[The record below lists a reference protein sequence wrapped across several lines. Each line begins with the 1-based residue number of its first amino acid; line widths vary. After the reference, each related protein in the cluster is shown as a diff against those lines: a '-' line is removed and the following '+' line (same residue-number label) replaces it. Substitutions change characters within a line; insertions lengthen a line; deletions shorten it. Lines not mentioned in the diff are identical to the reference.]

1 MIIKEKAGAEIEEII
16 GGNEDIDCSI
26 DLVDQN
32 KLFQLLSRGLYKRPI
47 EAVCR
52 EIASNCFDSHIEA
65 EVEKPV
71 TIIFDEDEN
80 GKFIV
85 FKDEGVGLS
94 PERFDAVYKKYLKST
109 KGNTNNQIGMF
120 GLGSK
125 TPFSVTNIYYIITVF
140 EGIKYT
146 YQGTMTNLPK
156 YNLFLE
162 EETNEHNGTEI
173 KIYFTEESTD
183 SKFNDALKSQLIY
196 FDEIIYK
203 YKYYFYSDD
212 KIDNNYN
219 IIESNT
225 FKYNTILHAQYDVLH
240 LILGKVVYPID
251 WRIITPKMKERLPN
265 IELPIKLGVG
275 VKFDIG
281 ELMITPSREE
291 IVYDEATIDLIIDK
305 IESCLSEIKD
315 IYNKTNV
322 YDNFIDWISATKV
335 FKSKLKKAYYHSS
348 MNDPIGNI
356 FLVDGD
362 KIDITDIKYL
372 LPKPIF
378 KPLEK
383 YNLQVDLHI
392 SDFLSNYNQMYSY
405 PRFTKNINNLIYSL
419 EHKHK
424 LVYSKDNNLEGKLKN
439 TYLNEYRVVK
449 LKPLLNIDKKEIM
462 KKWFPTNT
470 NVTLGKPFLY
480 KEIKDIII
488 KHVFETYNII
498 DYDNLELPE
507 EWVKN
512 YYDSKKTGSAKVK
525 ISGEMSYRDLIGDYQ
540 KDAKID
546 SICSKNELLIYSF
559 LDSDKEKVELIRK
572 LLYSLNKSNNKSNN
586 KYTLWRI
593 AKTNEKYLLKL
604 RNQEIV
610 TLNKKTGKWQKR
622 IITKNIFEIN
632 EFMDNYNTITA
643 RYFTYLF
650 LTNSKLWFWMENNK
664 NELNY
669 VCPSLYTKIDNLNK
683 FVIKGSKEFRYANI
697 PEEMSKE
704 ILLSAIKNNMLY
716 FPIYSIYK
724 ELENYFEDIEDI
736 VINLTDANTII
747 KLLKKY
753 NKKLNW
759 QHYSEISEQKIKN
772 MESWKAQLQPFKLIN
787 VPLLPDNGD
796 KINQIE
802 VSWL

>member
-1 MIIKEKAGAEIEEII
+1 
-16 GGNEDIDCSI
+16 
-26 DLVDQN
+26 
-32 KLFQLLSRGLYKRPI
+32 
-47 EAVCR
+47 
-52 EIASNCFDSHIEA
+52 
-65 EVEKPV
+65 
-71 TIIFDEDEN
+71 
-80 GKFIV
+80 
-85 FKDEGVGLS
+85 
-94 PERFDAVYKKYLKST
+94 
-109 KGNTNNQIGMF
+109 
-120 GLGSK
+120 
-125 TPFSVTNIYYIITVF
+125 
-140 EGIKYT
+140 
-146 YQGTMTNLPK
+146 MTNKPS
-156 YNLFLE
+156 YNLLME
-162 EETNEHNGTEI
+162 EETNEGNGTEI
-173 KIYFTEESTD
+173 KIYFTEEHTED
-183 SKFNDALKSQLIY
+183 KFNEALKSQLLY

-203 YKYYFYSDD
+203 YKYYFYAE
-212 KIDNNYN
+212 KISNDYN
-219 IIESNT
+219 IIEGNT
-225 FKYNTILHAQYDVLH
+225 FKYNTILNEQYDTLH

-251 WRIITPKMKERLPN
+251 WRLITPKLKERLP
-265 IELPIKLGVG
+265 ELVLPIKLNVG
-275 VKFDIG
+275 IKFDIG
-281 ELMITPSREE
+281 EFMVTPNREDV
-291 IVYDEATIDLIIDK
+291 VYDDVTIDLIVDK
-305 IESCLSEIKD
+305 IEGCLSEIKS
-315 IYNKTNV
+315 IYNKTNI
-322 YDNFIDWISATKV
+322 YDNFVDWINATKR
-335 FKSKLKKAYYHSS
+335 FKARKIKKTYSWQTNEDNLDAEVY
-348 MNDPIGNI
+348 
-356 FLVDGD
+356 LVDGD
-362 KIDITDIKYL
+362 KIDITEIKYL

-383 YNLQVDLHI
+383 YNLQVDLDI
-392 SDFLSNYNQMYSY
+392 STFLSGYNQMYSY
-405 PRFTKNINNLIYSL
+405 PRFTKNTNTLIYSL

-439 TYLNEYRVVK
+439 TYLNNYRVVK
-449 LKPLLNIDKKEIM
+449 LKPLFKVDKEEIM
-462 KKWFPTNT
+462 KKWFPANT

-507 EWVKN
+507 DWVKK

-525 ISGEMSYRDLIGDYQ
+525 ISGEMSYRDLIRDSQY
-540 KDAKID
+540 DAKID
-546 SICSKNELLIYSF
+546 SICNKNELLIYSF

-572 LLYSLNKSNNKSNN
+572 LLYSLSKSTDKSNN

-593 AKTNEKYLLKL
+593 AKTNEKHLLRL
-604 RNQEIV
+604 RNQEIIK
-610 TLNKKTGKWQKR
+610 LNKKTGKWQTK

-650 LTNSKLWFWMENNK
+650 LRNSKLWVWMENNK

-669 VCPSLYTKIDNLNK
+669 VCTSLYTKIDNLNK
-683 FVIKGSKEFRYANI
+683 FVNKGDKEFRYANI

-759 QHYSEISEQKIKN
+759 QHYSEIPEQKIKN
-772 MESWKAQLQPFKLIN
+772 IEAWKAQLQPFKLIN

-796 KINQIE
+796 KINQIKI
-802 VSWL
+802 SWL